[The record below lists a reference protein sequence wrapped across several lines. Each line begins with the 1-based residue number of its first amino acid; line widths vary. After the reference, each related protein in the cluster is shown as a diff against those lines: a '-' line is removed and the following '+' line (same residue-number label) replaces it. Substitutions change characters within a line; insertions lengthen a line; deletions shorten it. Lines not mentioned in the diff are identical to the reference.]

1 MNEVGKVRK
10 YVIENSIK
18 LQHQILVVCGGMLT
32 LFVSV
37 TANNSVD
44 FFIQRSFAYFG
55 LSILFGI
62 IAICFWYI
70 HLILAAE
77 VSEIIVELAGQ
88 NNAAS
93 EKINKGIKIIAN
105 VINKEIFSR
114 GWFVF
119 FALQTLTILLAV
131 SRLTY
136 YLFLK

>member
-1 MNEVGKVRK
+1 M

-37 TANNSVD
+37 AANNSAAFV
-44 FFIQRSFAYFG
+44 QRSFAYFG

-62 IAICFWYI
+62 ISICFWYI
-70 HLILAAE
+70 HLIVAAE
-77 VSEIIVELAGQ
+77 VSEIIAELVGQ
-88 NNAAS
+88 NSAAS
-93 EKINKGIKIIAN
+93 EKVVKGIKIIAN
-105 VINKEIFSR
+105 IIHKEIFSI

-119 FALQTLTILLAV
+119 FVLQTLTILLAV